1 VILFDRQGQ
10 EHYIFKSYG
19 GVAQSVR
26 ACGSYPQCPGFESLH
41 RHIIHRTYLEGRL
54 MEKVLAL
61 ASVGAFL
68 LSLTGASLAQE
79 EEPTAATPPAAEK
92 ATPATPGA
100 LAMEAPAAPK
110 SEAVKETREG
120 KRQKGKSPT
129 KPKKPKMAAEE
140 PKAQ

>member
-1 VILFDRQGQ
+1 
-10 EHYIFKSYG
+10 
-19 GVAQSVR
+19 
-26 ACGSYPQCPGFESLH
+26 
-41 RHIIHRTYLEGRL
+41 L

-68 LSLTGASLAQE
+68 LSLTGALLAQE

-110 SEAVKETREG
+110 SEAAKEDQG
-120 KRQKGKSPT
+120 GQAPKGKISH
-129 KPKKPKMAAEE
+129 
-140 PKAQ
+140 KAQKTENGGRGTEGSIAGSTFLRLRAGIRHARGTNSGRQFSDSGQGRT